1 MVAGL
6 PKQLGGYP
14 GPQEFNRLAD
24 LLQPLPVPAGL
35 RGVLTARLA
44 ALSADAR
51 DVLLVAA
58 CLRSPTATMLEQAG
72 GPTALASLQA
82 AASQGV
88 VELEGARV
96 RFTHPLFASAI
107 YSGAPPGRRREVHRR
122 LGEIAPTVEERARH
136 LALSA
141 EGPDEHVAA
150 ALEHAALTAAAR
162 GAPDVAAELAEL
174 AATLTPLDRLPARWR
189 RRTDAGAYLF
199 RAGDTA
205 RARRRLEGLA
215 DEMPAGRD
223 RAEALLI

>member
-6 PKQLGGYP
+6 PKPLGGYP

-58 CLRSPTATMLEQAG
+58 CLRSPTATMLEEAG
-72 GPTALASLQA
+72 GPSALASLRPA
-82 AASQGV
+82 AGQGV
-88 VELEGARV
+88 VELEGDRV

-107 YSGAPPGRRREVHRR
+107 YSGTPPGRRREVHRR

-136 LALSA
+136 LALSSD
-141 EGPDEHVAA
+141 GPDEHVAA
-150 ALEHAALTAAAR
+150 ALDQAAHVAAAR

-174 AATLTPLDRLPARWR
+174 AAALTPQDQLPAWWR
-189 RRTDAGAYLF
+189 RRADAGAYLF

-205 RARRRLEGLA
+205 RARRGLEALVA
-215 DEMPAGRD
+215 EMPAGRD
-223 RAEALLI
+223 RAEP